1 MTIYSNSPITIAI
14 LKLFQELEN
23 YILKNHKNLPN
34 GAVKA
39 FIFGGCAFHIH
50 TNARGS
56 NDIDAEIQ
64 AIQQLKKHDIVVFL
78 ENNDVEYLDDNNLET
93 NLEFDRSFNTSLASV
108 DPDYLERAIP
118 LVANRIV
125 EVYLVSGLDLA
136 ISKLARLS
144 DRDIEDI
151 KELYLNGK
159 FSLEAF
165 KKSANNAEMY
175 YATPEQLHSNI
186 QYIVSIL
193 SELRG

>member
-1 MTIYSNSPITIAI
+1 MNVYRESPITLAI
-14 LKLFQELEN
+14 LKLFNELEDW
-23 YILKNHKNLPN
+23 ISINHANMPH

-64 AIQQLKKHDIVVFL
+64 AIQQLQKEDILLFL
-78 ENNDVEYLDDNNLET
+78 ENNDVEYMDDNNLET
-93 NLEFDRSFNTSLASV
+93 NLEFDSGFNTSLASI
-108 DPDYLERAIP
+108 DPDYNERVIP
-118 LVANRIV
+118 LITDCIV

-151 KELYLNGK
+151 NVLYLKGK
-159 FSLEAF
+159 FSLEEF
-165 KKSANNAEMY
+165 KKSANNAKEY
-175 YATPEQLHSNI
+175 YVTPEQLDSNI
-186 QYIVSIL
+186 RHML
-193 SELRG
+193 SLLTEVKG

>member
-23 YILKNHKNLPN
+23 YVSKNHKNLPN

-64 AIQQLKKHDIVVFL
+64 AIQQLKKHDIVLFL

-108 DPDYLERAIP
+108 DPDYPERAIP

>member
-108 DPDYLERAIP
+108 DPDYPERAIP
-118 LVANRIV
+118 LVANSIV

>member
-1 MTIYSNSPITIAI
+1 MVS
-14 LKLFQELEN
+14 
-23 YILKNHKNLPN
+23 
-34 GAVKA
+34 
-39 FIFGGCAFHIH
+39 
-50 TNARGS
+50 
-56 NDIDAEIQ
+56 
-64 AIQQLKKHDIVVFL
+64 
-78 ENNDVEYLDDNNLET
+78 
-93 NLEFDRSFNTSLASV
+93 
-108 DPDYLERAIP
+108 
-118 LVANRIV
+118 NRIV

>member
-23 YILKNHKNLPN
+23 YILKNHKNLPH

-108 DPDYLERAIP
+108 DPDYPERAIP

-175 YATPEQLHSNI
+175 YVTPEQLHSNI

>member
-108 DPDYLERAIP
+108 DPDYPERAIP

-151 KELYLNGK
+151 KELYLNSK
-159 FSLEAF
+159 FSLETF

>member
-23 YILKNHKNLPN
+23 DISKNHKNLPN

-64 AIQQLKKHDIVVFL
+64 AIQQLKKHDIVLFL

-108 DPDYLERAIP
+108 DPDYPERAIP
-118 LVANRIV
+118 LVANSIV

>member
-108 DPDYLERAIP
+108 DPDYPERAIP

>member
-1 MTIYSNSPITIAI
+1 M
-14 LKLFQELEN
+14 
-23 YILKNHKNLPN
+23 
-34 GAVKA
+34 
-39 FIFGGCAFHIH
+39 
-50 TNARGS
+50 
-56 NDIDAEIQ
+56 
-64 AIQQLKKHDIVVFL
+64 FL

-165 KKSANNAEMY
+165 KNQRIMLKCTMRLLNNY
-175 YATPEQLHSNI
+175 TRIFNI
-186 QYIVSIL
+186 SCQSFR
-193 SELRG
+193 S

>member
-23 YILKNHKNLPN
+23 YVSKNHKNLPN

-64 AIQQLKKHDIVVFL
+64 AIQQLKKHDIVLFL

-108 DPDYLERAIP
+108 DPDYPERAIP
-118 LVANRIV
+118 LVANSIV

-159 FSLEAF
+159 FSLEAL

>member
-23 YILKNHKNLPN
+23 YILKNHKNLPH

-108 DPDYLERAIP
+108 DPDYPERAIP

-151 KELYLNGK
+151 KKLYLNGK

-165 KKSANNAEMY
+165 KKSANNAKMY

>member
-23 YILKNHKNLPN
+23 YISKNHKNLPN

-64 AIQQLKKHDIVVFL
+64 AIQQLKKHDIVLFL

-108 DPDYLERAIP
+108 DPDYPERAIP

>member
-23 YILKNHKNLPN
+23 YISKNHKNLPN

-93 NLEFDRSFNTSLASV
+93 NFEFDRGFNTSLASV
-108 DPDYLERAIP
+108 DPDYPERAIP
-118 LVANRIV
+118 LVANSIV

-165 KKSANNAEMY
+165 KKTANNAEMY

>member
-64 AIQQLKKHDIVVFL
+64 AIQQLKKHDIVLFL

-108 DPDYLERAIP
+108 DPDYPERAIP

>member
-23 YILKNHKNLPN
+23 YVSKNHKNLPN

-64 AIQQLKKHDIVVFL
+64 AIQQLKKHDIVLFL

-108 DPDYLERAIP
+108 DPDYIERAIP

>member
-23 YILKNHKNLPN
+23 DISKNHKNLPN

-39 FIFGGCAFHIH
+39 FIFGDCAFHIH

-93 NLEFDRSFNTSLASV
+93 NLEFDRGFNTSLASV
-108 DPDYLERAIP
+108 DPDYPERAIP
-118 LVANRIV
+118 LVANSIV

>member
-23 YILKNHKNLPN
+23 YISKNHKNLPN

-64 AIQQLKKHDIVVFL
+64 AIQQLKKHDIVLFL

-108 DPDYLERAIP
+108 DPDYPERAIP
-118 LVANRIV
+118 LVANSIV

-186 QYIVSIL
+186 QYIVSIR

>member
-23 YILKNHKNLPN
+23 DISKNHKNLPN

-64 AIQQLKKHDIVVFL
+64 AIQQLKKHDIVLFL

-108 DPDYLERAIP
+108 DPDYPERAIP
-118 LVANRIV
+118 LVANSIV

-151 KELYLNGK
+151 KKLFLNGK

>member
-1 MTIYSNSPITIAI
+1 MAIYSHSPITLAI
-14 LKLFQELEN
+14 FKLFQELED
-23 YILKNHKNLPN
+23 YIAKNNQNLPH
-34 GAVKA
+34 GAIKA
-39 FIFGGCAFHIH
+39 YIFGGCAFHIH

-64 AIQQLKKHDIVVFL
+64 AIQQLKKQDILLFL
-78 ENNDVEYLDDNNLET
+78 ENNDIEYLDQNNLET

-108 DPDYLERAIP
+108 DPDYVERAIP
-118 LVANRIV
+118 LVSNRIV

-144 DRDIEDI
+144 DRDIQDI
-151 KELYLNGK
+151 KELYLNNK
-159 FSLEAF
+159 FSLESF

-175 YATPEQLHSNI
+175 YATPEQLYSNI
-186 QYIVSIL
+186 QYMVSIL

>member
-23 YILKNHKNLPN
+23 YISKNHKNLPN

-175 YATPEQLHSNI
+175 YATPKQLHSNI

>member
-23 YILKNHKNLPN
+23 YVSKNHKNLPN

-64 AIQQLKKHDIVVFL
+64 AIQQLKKHDIVLFL

-108 DPDYLERAIP
+108 DPDYPERAIP
-118 LVANRIV
+118 LVANSIV

-159 FSLEAF
+159 FSLEAL

-175 YATPEQLHSNI
+175 YATPEQLHSNV

>member
-1 MTIYSNSPITIAI
+1 
-14 LKLFQELEN
+14 
-23 YILKNHKNLPN
+23 
-34 GAVKA
+34 
-39 FIFGGCAFHIH
+39 
-50 TNARGS
+50 
-56 NDIDAEIQ
+56 
-64 AIQQLKKHDIVVFL
+64 VFL